1 MDQERKTDSQ
11 ERDALLREI
20 LDDTERAAEKPPQRP
35 VVSHA
40 AEETPVLSHTAPEK
54 KVVSHAAEEPPIV
67 PHAAPEPAAPSYP
80 QDTDLPEPDWNIG
93 STQAFP
99 TNTGGKHTAPVKTY
113 SAAETSQ
120 LYEDLDG
127 ISQQETTAV
136 PKKKRTKRKRR
147 RRGRVVSALLIT
159 FVVIVVSI
167 LISVLVMTFGRD
179 ALGINNDTKTRIV
192 NIPSG
197 SNTSEIAEILKDEG
211 IINHP
216 KLFVFFAGRS
226 DKDGQ
231 FTAGEHELRPDMAYE
246 TIFEELASPAM
257 NEAGT
262 VKLAFPE
269 GITLREAADMLEST
283 GVCDADDFID
293 FFNQNARYGY
303 AYEAYLPSFV
313 NEKFY
318 AMEGYLF
325 PDTYIFYQDMDVD
338 LVCQKI
344 LENFN
349 SKITP
354 EYYERMEEL
363 DITLDQMLTL
373 ASMIQAEAGTVE
385 QMSKISSV
393 FWNRLNHSTEYPKLQ
408 SDPTGN
414 YVEEVIKPNIKNADP
429 KIFSTYD
436 TYESDGLPPGA
447 ICNPG
452 LDAIRAALYPAD
464 TDYYYFYSNL
474 ATRETYFSRTY
485 EEHEAVIDR
494 IQQTKPIVEDGTKTT
509 TTQVAFGVG
518 TSQNT
523 EPATD
528 EYGNPLEAETTTAVD
543 EESGNEEE

>member
-20 LDDTERAAEKPPQRP
+20 LDDTGRAVGKPPQRP

-40 AEETPVLSHTAPEK
+40 APEK
-54 KVVSHAAEEPPIV
+54 KIVSHASEESAVVSHAA
-67 PHAAPEPAAPSYP
+67 PESASAEYL
-80 QDTDLPEPDWNIG
+80 QDADLPEPDWNIG
-93 STQAFP
+93 STQAFQ
-99 TNTGGKHTAPVKTY
+99 TNAGGKHAAPVKTY

-136 PKKKRTKRKRR
+136 PKKKKAKKKKR
-147 RRGRVVSALLIT
+147 RRGRVFSALLIT
-159 FVVIVVSI
+159 FVVLAVSI
-167 LISVLVMTFGRD
+167 LISALVMTFGRD
-179 ALGINNDTKTRIV
+179 VLGINNDTKTRIID
-192 NIPSG
+192 IPSG
-197 SNTSEIAEILKDEG
+197 SNTSEIAEILKNEG

-216 KLFVFFAGRS
+216 TLFVFFAGRS

-293 FFNQNARYGY
+293 FFNKDARYGY
-303 AYEAYLPSFV
+303 AYESYLPSFV

-325 PDTYIFYQDMDVD
+325 PDTYIFYEDMDVD

-354 EYYERMEEL
+354 EYYERLEEL

-373 ASMIQAEAGTVE
+373 ASMIQAEAGTIE

-393 FWNRLNHSTEYPKLQ
+393 FWNRLNHPTDYPKLQ

-429 KIFSTYD
+429 KTFNTYD
-436 TYESDGLPPGA
+436 TYESNGLPPGA

-485 EEHEAVIDR
+485 EEHEAVINR
-494 IQQTKPIVEDGTKTT
+494 IQQTKPIAEDDTKTT
-509 TTQVAFGVG
+509 TTQIVFGVG

-528 EYGNPLEAETTTAVD
+528 EYGNPIEAETTTAT
-543 EESGNEEE
+543 EEELENEEE